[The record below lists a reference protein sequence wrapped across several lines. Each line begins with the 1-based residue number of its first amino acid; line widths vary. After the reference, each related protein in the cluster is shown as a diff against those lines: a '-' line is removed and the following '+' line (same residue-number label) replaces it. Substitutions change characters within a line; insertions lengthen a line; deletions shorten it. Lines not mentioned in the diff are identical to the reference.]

1 MRLYVE
7 SDGRTQ
13 GPVSPEELV
22 RMIREALLEED
33 DEIWPEGATRTVPVH
48 RLLNGRAHSE
58 AELEGILTALGE
70 ELAPSTPDGP
80 RRRPQVFS
88 GGELLVL
95 LPGFAVAAAALVGG
109 VAALF
114 WLALSLFDTFL
125 FL

>member
-7 SDGRTQ
+7 SEGRTE

-22 RMIREALLEED
+22 RMIREALLDED
-33 DEIWPEGATRTVPVH
+33 DEIWLESTTRTVPVH

-58 AELEGILTALGE
+58 AELEGVLAALRE
-70 ELAPSTPDGP
+70 ELAPTTPVGP
-80 RRRPQVFS
+80 RPRPQVFS
-88 GGELLVL
+88 GGELL

-114 WLALSLFDTFL
+114 WLGLSLFNTFL